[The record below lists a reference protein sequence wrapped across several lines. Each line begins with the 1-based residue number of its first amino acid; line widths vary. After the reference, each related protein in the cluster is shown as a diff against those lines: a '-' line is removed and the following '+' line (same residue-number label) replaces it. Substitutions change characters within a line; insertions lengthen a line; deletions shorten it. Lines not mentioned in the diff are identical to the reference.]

1 MYLRTSVRMYVRMYV
16 CMYYVLCMYVYMNVC
31 MHVCMYVLCT
41 YVCMYVCMCVYIY
54 MYVCIKYPS
63 CMESNIDIATAT
75 YFHGCSVPSNRQHF
89 VSMVTV
95 LKCLRLSWVNE
106 YLRVL
111 K

>member
-1 MYLRTSVRMYVRMYV
+1 
-16 CMYYVLCMYVYMNVC
+16 
-31 MHVCMYVLCT
+31 
-41 YVCMYVCMCVYIY
+41 
-54 MYVCIKYPS
+54 
-63 CMESNIDIATAT
+63 MESNIDIATAT

-111 K
+111 KLQVY